1 MSKICPNTKGNV
13 IFLHTMSLFQ
23 KGLINA
29 KIRPPIS
36 CFAFM
41 QMQKCTKMH
50 KVAKIGLRKCTLRN
64 RTPAL
69 RAFTG
74 PVTQRWF
81 SRKVDLA
88 ISRSCS
94 ISRSKFNVSDSPH
107 QTKPKQNPRNELH
120 QTKIHKT
127 NSANLLPK
135 SASKKELS
143 SEAAIAS

>member
-23 KGLINA
+23 KGLISA

-36 CFAFM
+36 CFAFI

-81 SRKVDLA
+81 CRKVDLA

-94 ISRSKFNVSDSPH
+94 ISRSKLNVSDSGN
-107 QTKPKQNPRNELH
+107 QTKPNQNHRNQLH
-120 QTKIHKT
+120 QTKIH
-127 NSANLLPK
+127 
-135 SASKKELS
+135 
-143 SEAAIAS
+143 